1 MLTSKRKKVGRKVT
15 NMEVLFTN
23 NQWRVVEG
31 RIVPPRGR
39 PPKTKGLFTIIGEKI
54 PFEAVEKIK
63 KAVTQEYGTVYGIY
77 VAHDSMTLPRYIG
90 RGDIF
95 NRLSARKKAHSNE
108 LYYFSFYVVEEKVHE
123 REIETLLIHITS
135 TLLQFNERK
144 KKVNLEA
151 GSVLDF
157 EVGTKFIQRQK
168 KRGRT
173 SKKKK

>member
-1 MLTSKRKKVGRKVT
+1 MPTSKRKKVGRKVT
-15 NMEVLFTN
+15 NTEELFANT
-23 NQWRVVEG
+23 QWKVVEG

-39 PPKTKGLFTIIGEKI
+39 PPKTKGLFKIIAEKI
-54 PFEAVEKIK
+54 PFAAFEETK
-63 KAVTQEYGTVYGIY
+63 KAVKQEYGNVYGVY

-95 NRLSARKKAHSNE
+95 NRLLARRKAHSSE
-108 LYYFSFYVVEEKVHE
+108 LYYFSFYVVEEKIHE

-168 KRGRT
+168 RKGRT
-173 SKKKK
+173 PKKKK